1 MPLLGRRAPSSSFI
15 QMLRDLLEEGKF
27 EATTNQDKA
36 KITLRKIH
44 RMISDADPSEEQ
56 AIEQNK
62 NEVTNILL
70 EAGSLLFE
78 LSDKDKSIDY
88 FEKVKEMDPNNAR
101 AWFEIGRIL
110 VSQNIQIPYAMVN
123 LKKALDIDK
132 TNHRAMVLLGDLYR
146 IQRDN
151 NNAMKWYMEALKLSP
166 DKMEILDRILNIDP
180 SNKDALRQKLE
191 YYLEKGDRENAAQIY
206 LQLGIIEDNIDIL
219 DEGLKISPDNLSLL
233 KEKARLLINHGKK
246 SEATQFIERV
256 KKLSSGDPEI
266 AILESMITEP
276 RATVQEDIFGDI
288 GIPSEM
294 ETREKAPEN
303 IEKENI
309 KNENIEVL
317 KEPEMDEIEHA
328 ILSGRLNDLISKYY
342 VSESFIDKI
351 NKILM
356 KHIENYEIFVPA
368 LEMLIGSGLGKEAL
382 KQVYEKLG
390 TVFDAISLFLQNR
403 IDDAEKILNGVV
415 VKDQKNALAWFYKA
429 RIAGLK
435 NNAIG
440 SKNFL
445 MMARKFGNFDKLVY
459 PELKIASQ

>member
-1 MPLLGRRAPSSSFI
+1 MPLLGRRAPSSNFI
-15 QMLRDLLEEGKF
+15 QMLRDLLDEGKA
-27 EATTNQDKA
+27 EATSNQDKA

-62 NEVTNILL
+62 NEVINILL

-166 DKMEILDRILNIDP
+166 EKMEILDRILTIDP
-180 SNKDALRQKLE
+180 SNKDALREKLE
-191 YYLEKGDRENAAQIY
+191 YYLEKGDRESAAQIY

-219 DEGLKISPDNLSLL
+219 DEGLKISPDNVSLL

-266 AILESMITEP
+266 AILESMITEAK
-276 RATVQEDIFGDI
+276 ATVQEDIFGDI
-288 GIPSEM
+288 GLPGEM
-294 ETREKAPEN
+294 ETKETDLEN

-309 KNENIEVL
+309 RNENVEVL
-317 KEPEMDEIEHA
+317 REPEMDEIENA

-342 VSESFIDKI
+342 ASESFIDKI
-351 NKILM
+351 IKILM
-356 KHIENYEIFVPA
+356 KNTENYEIFVPT
-368 LEMLIGSGLGKEAL
+368 LEALIGSGLGKEAL
-382 KQVYEKLG
+382 KPVYEKLG
-390 TVFDAISLFLQNR
+390 TVFDAISFFLQNR

-415 VKDQKNALAWFYKA
+415 VKDQKNALVWFYKA

-440 SKNFL
+440 AKNFL
-445 MMARKFGNFDKLVY
+445 MMAKKFGNFDKLAY